1 MSEGMIRF
9 AAFGGIFVLMA
20 LLELA
25 LPRRELSQS
34 RRTRWTTNLLIA
46 GVDTLIVRLMGMLA
60 VPLVALAA
68 AIYAQSQG
76 WGLFNLVDWP
86 LWLEFV
92 AAIVLLD
99 LAIYGQHVAS
109 HRIPFLWRLHKV
121 HHSDVDIDV
130 TTAIRFHPG
139 EIALSMLFK
148 IALVFLIGPAAIAV
162 VAFEILLNGAAMFNH
177 ANVALPR
184 WLDRLLRLFLV
195 TPDMHRVHH
204 STIVRETDSNFGF
217 SLSLWDRVFRTYRAQ
232 PEGGHTGMKIGLEE
246 YQDAR
251 PTRFTWA
258 LALPFGHNRRTSDNS
273 DQ

>member
-217 SLSLWDRVFRTYRAQ
+217 SLSL
-232 PEGGHTGMKIGLEE
+232 
-246 YQDAR
+246 
-251 PTRFTWA
+251 
-258 LALPFGHNRRTSDNS
+258 
-273 DQ
+273 